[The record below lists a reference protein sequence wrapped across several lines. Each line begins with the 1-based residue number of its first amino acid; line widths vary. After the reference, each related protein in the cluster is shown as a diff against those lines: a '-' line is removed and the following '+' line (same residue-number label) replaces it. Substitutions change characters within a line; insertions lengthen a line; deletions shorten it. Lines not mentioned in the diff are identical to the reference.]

1 LKCLNFVHVSYGFQ
15 FRSLRFTV
23 AEISLINSQQIV
35 QLFEDFSNCVSRD
48 EAQQQFQSLMELRIS
63 CIKIQNQME
72 KTMTLMD
79 QLTKAQVDINN
90 RLNSID
96 FSISLKVDK
105 TYVNNI
111 DTAISKL
118 DIYETF
124 RQNTMISL
132 EERLQFEKEITE
144 TMQGQTS
151 KLSQIIIKQLESEE
165 KVQTKASKTQLISIS
180 NELKE
185 MGKILN
191 NCASSSVLNEVL
203 FHLTAL

>member
-1 LKCLNFVHVSYGFQ
+1 VSYGFQ

-203 FHLTAL
+203 FI